1 MSKIAMHCERLRIY
15 VGERDKYRGKIVYKY
30 IMEKAKEMD
39 LAGCSV
45 FRGVAGF
52 AHDERMQTNILAD
65 VIADLPIVIE
75 IIDNP
80 EHIARII
87 PFVNE
92 AVTQGLVTVDEV
104 RVVRYGAHS
113 FLEQHV

>member
-1 MSKIAMHCERLRIY
+1 MSKIAMQSERLRIY
-15 VGERDKYRGKIVYKY
+15 VGERDKYQGKIVYKY
-30 IMEKAKEMD
+30 IMKKAKELD
-39 LAGCSV
+39 LAGYAV

-52 AHDERMQTNILAD
+52 AHGERMQTNIIAD

-80 EHIARII
+80 EHIAKIL

-92 AVTQGLVTVDEV
+92 AVTQGLVTIDEV
-104 RVVRYGAHS
+104 KVIRYGAHS
-113 FLEQHV
+113 FLDKHV